1 MDAVGAVLAWPP
13 DGEAPPESLLAPAP
27 GSPGT
32 GLPSALRASF
42 LCDIASSTESGE
54 IAIRVGGRR
63 SMVCNVA
70 ESCEVVEEKE
80 GAMDT
85 RGRCG
90 GCHVMHLRPVQ
101 T

>member
-1 MDAVGAVLAWPP
+1 MWADGAAWY
-13 DGEAPPESLLAPAP
+13 A
-27 GSPGT
+27 
-32 GLPSALRASF
+32 
-42 LCDIASSTESGE
+42 
-54 IAIRVGGRR
+54 
-63 SMVCNVA
+63 MWQ
-70 ESCEVVEEKE
+70 SCEVVEEKE